1 MYTRPLIWGL
11 KVLLA
16 VRTIMFVMNTSNQIV
31 GGPDDILVYY
41 QGETSVPSFP
51 HHQTESQSTML
62 SSHCQYRDF
71 PQETHPG
78 LPHLF
83 DVFADHT
90 KEHAIFL
97 GAHRKETIPGGPYDE
112 SDSLFTSDPKGN
124 RMYHFLCR
132 FQGAINV
139 LSEAVHSPGIGGG
152 HPFSKKR
159 NFIIRCRIPPELR
172 NLVVQG
178 QRETMLHVDLVAL
191 DDPTANYTQIEV
203 SQLLSSS
210 SSDLPAVS
218 QIPVCFPTSN
228 SDRPSTTTTTPLQPK
243 SFQLVG
249 FTQIRSEYMTIKG
262 ETVSEAFRIHEWIHF
277 HHYQGVEHFIV
288 YDNDI
293 HDHGPLEQELQP
305 YVERGLVT
313 RIWNPSN
320 ETRPPTTAG
329 RKKPRPGMYGR
340 VMQSSM
346 ENAALWRYGF
356 ITEYFLACD
365 IDEFF
370 LPMNSTKRVVEIVK
384 EEFSAKPATEVLYWR
399 PYVVTYCNGTVLPPE
414 LVETAGPTSNNEPFE
429 HSPMATKKCR
439 TNSRISGSKLI
450 LKADQV
456 WLFHTHDAFLN
467 SRGSKPVG
475 NTIPLSTGY
484 LAHYRRGSF
493 QTRSL
498 PDGNVT
504 ILTNDEAKDPSMSN
518 LDMYLQ
524 SRAAERIKR

>member
-1 MYTRPLIWGL
+1 MTGRQKTTNEIRNSQNHPWPSRTYQAAILTCPYQALIIHSFIHSFIHWALLAVAGKMTSLILGMYTRPLIWGL

-228 SDRPSTTTTTPLQPK
+228 SDRPSTPP
-243 SFQLVG
+243 QL
-249 FTQIRSEYMTIKG
+249 
-262 ETVSEAFRIHEWIHF
+262 
-277 HHYQGVEHFIV
+277 
-288 YDNDI
+288 
-293 HDHGPLEQELQP
+293 
-305 YVERGLVT
+305 
-313 RIWNPSN
+313 PSN
-320 ETRPPTTAG
+320 QNR
-329 RKKPRPGMYGR
+329 
-340 VMQSSM
+340 SSW
-346 ENAALWRYGF
+346 LDLLRF
-356 ITEYFLACD
+356 
-365 IDEFF
+365 
-370 LPMNSTKRVVEIVK
+370 
-384 EEFSAKPATEVLYWR
+384 EV
-399 PYVVTYCNGTVLPPE
+399 
-414 LVETAGPTSNNEPFE
+414 S
-429 HSPMATKKCR
+429 
-439 TNSRISGSKLI
+439 I
-450 LKADQV
+450 
-456 WLFHTHDAFLN
+456 
-467 SRGSKPVG
+467 
-475 NTIPLSTGY
+475 
-484 LAHYRRGSF
+484 
-493 QTRSL
+493 
-498 PDGNVT
+498 
-504 ILTNDEAKDPSMSN
+504 
-518 LDMYLQ
+518 
-524 SRAAERIKR
+524 